1 MKKTKFFRFIKRAVV
16 LLIILAIIGTLAVLG
31 LDFYIRSTAEPY
43 ILTPAE
49 AAELEGFDC
58 AIILGCAV
66 WDENTPSPMLA
77 DRLNRGLELYNS
89 QAVPKIIVSG
99 DRGKPYYDGVN
110 VMRSYCLDA
119 GVPSEDLFMD
129 HAGFSTYESVYR
141 ARDVFACQKPIIVT
155 QEYHLYRAVY
165 SARALGL
172 DAYGVSADYRDYA
185 GQFYREGREILAR
198 VKDFF
203 FVKFDVQPTF
213 LGDVIPVSGD
223 GNATLG

>member
-1 MKKTKFFRFIKRAVV
+1 MKKLLKAKRLILTLASLAAAAIALTLIASWAVV
-16 LLIILAIIGTLAVLG
+16 YSTRDMIVTPDEAKKLDADCILVLG
-31 LDFYIRSTAEPY
+31 AKVYDTR
-43 ILTPAE
+43 
-49 AAELEGFDC
+49 
-58 AIILGCAV
+58 
-66 WDENTPSPMLA
+66 PSLMLA
-77 DRLNRGLELYNS
+77 DRLDTGIALYNAGIS
-89 QAVPKIIVSG
+89 NRLLMSG
-99 DRGKPYYDGVN
+99 DHSTSTYNEVGAMLAYAEENGV
-110 VMRSYCLDA
+110 VSSDVFLDHE
-119 GVPSEDLFMD
+119 GY
-129 HAGFSTYESVYR
+129 STYESITRLQEYFGVKK
-141 ARDVFACQKPIIVT
+141 VIIVS